1 MWTLQNIKS
10 ESPIHAFT
18 PLLVLIRKNF
28 KFIMVKPQV
37 ICEGNWPHPTLL
49 CIRCYIEDTKLVEI
63 MIVICKSFNFV
74 KDNQCFNG
82 FSFVKSKLK
91 NQLTMH
97 PDVVIQMISL
107 YIYIY
112 FFFENFPYDV
122 KPLNNGRLLKLVMQQ
137 LLLKCYSLIIMIFI
151 VIL

>member
-82 FSFVKSKLK
+82 FSFVKRKLK

-97 PDVVIQMISL
+97 PDVVIQMITL

-112 FFFENFPYDV
+112 IYIIFLRIFLMMSSHWIMEGCSNLLCNNYF
-122 KPLNNGRLLKLVMQQ
+122 LN
-137 LLLKCYSLIIMIFI
+137 
-151 VIL
+151 VILW